1 MNSNNKI
8 TEKRSYFPP
17 LVEKIELDNEIS
29 LALESSPPLGPNEGA
44 YLSPDYLGNNPFK
57 GNLG

>member
-17 LVEKIELDNEIS
+17 IIAEIILDNEIS
-29 LALESSPPLGPNEGA
+29 LALESFPPDGPNEGA
-44 YLSPDYLGNNPFK
+44 YFSPDFLENNPFK
-57 GNLG
+57 SNLG